1 MRIDLCVVC
10 RSLVVDDLPIPFP
23 GFFFCTQV
31 TALITNLTAG
41 ETVGYKVGSDRFGW
55 SADYHFKVPH
65 PPGEGENV
73 RIAAFGDLGTYSDDG
88 SHQVRF
94 DHSLVLIGIHKWG

>member
-1 MRIDLCVVC
+1 VC
-10 RSLVVDDLPIPFP
+10 RLLVVVDELPIPFLLFSSLLLLP
-23 GFFFCTQV
+23 QV

-55 SADYHFKVPH
+55 STDYHFKVPH
-65 PPGEGENV
+65 PPGEGELV